1 VSDQTAGPGGA
12 PADEPGDPFDIVL
25 DEDFIRAATIKESE
39 TQRAVLEARHREL
52 EAEHDKQRQAATRAR
67 QAPPREQRRPA
78 EHGERWRA
86 LVIAAIS
93 IAVVATFGM
102 PRLFGGQTASTAASP
117 AKSSA
122 AVAAVP
128 LLTSA
133 PTTGSMAAITPS
145 LDSSR
150 AAMVDKPWPAIT
162 TDTAFPDQTVQL
174 GPSLVVLKVAATA
187 QDPCD
192 GFSSEQMADL
202 IDKGSGCSQ
211 LLTALYTSS
220 DDKAQFTI
228 DVLTMDK
235 AEDASTVVAMAK
247 LMPMTYQMG
256 SMDPPP
262 GSGVPTVPV
271 GNGGVTESVMAV
283 RSIVFVNAQWLDP
296 KNQDSATLTADSTS
310 LLHYVDAKVSAYE
323 QAQVQN

>member
-1 VSDQTAGPGGA
+1 MSDQTAGPGGA

-39 TQRAVLEARHREL
+39 TQRAVLEAGHREL
-52 EAEHDKQRQAATRAR
+52 EADHDKQRQAAAQAR
-67 QAPPREQRRPA
+67 QDPPREQRRLP
-78 EHGERWRA
+78 EQGERWRA
-86 LVIAAIS
+86 FVIAAIS
-93 IAVVATFGM
+93 VAVVATFSM
-102 PRLFGGQTASTAASP
+102 PRLFGGHGGSGATSP
-117 AKSSA
+117 TKSS

-133 PTTGSMAAITPS
+133 PTTGSMAAIAPS

-174 GPSLVVLKVAATA
+174 SPSLAVQKVAATS

-192 GFSSEQMADL
+192 SFSSEQMADL

-220 DDKAQFTI
+220 DNKAQFTI

-235 AEDASTVVAMAK
+235 AEDAATVVAMAK

-262 GSGVPTVPV
+262 GSDVPTVPV
-271 GNGGVTESVMAV
+271 GNGGVTESIMAV

-296 KNQDSATLTADSTS
+296 KDQDSTTLTADSTS
-310 LLHYVDAKVSAYE
+310 LLHYVDAKVNAYE
-323 QAQVQN
+323 QAQVEN